1 MFNWCF
7 IGAGTLAKSVAKEI
21 TESGR
26 HKIVSVYQRNEE
38 MCAHFAREYGAVPCK
53 TAEEAMSV
61 EGVDGIYVVT
71 PHSSHYE
78 YVRLAI
84 NLNKPVLC
92 EKPFTVTKEEAE
104 DLFRLAKEKN
114 VYVTEAMWTFYAYPA
129 RKVLEW
135 KENGEFGDI
144 KKVKLS
150 YIMNAYKYA
159 PRLTDPNVAGG
170 ALLDIGVYPLT
181 YIYRL
186 FGMPDRIKCRGKI
199 KNGVD
204 YHEKIKLY
212 YEDKVFT
219 ADVSMKDRRVK
230 EDALIAGE
238 KATMFTHHFHVTDNV
253 TLKRKDGT
261 DEYYNGASSMLNEFD
276 LVSEEIRAGVK
287 ESPIV
292 SHEATINVMGIMD
305 ECRKQMGL
313 KYPFEK

>member
-21 TESGR
+21 TASGR

-38 MCAHFAREYGAVPCK
+38 KCKEFAKEYDALPCK
-53 TAEEAMSV
+53 TAKDAMSA
-61 EGVDGIYVVT
+61 EGVDGIYIVT

-78 YVRLAI
+78 YVKLAI
-84 NLNKPVLC
+84 DLNKPVLC
-92 EKPFTVTKEEAE
+92 EKPFTVTKSEAE
-104 DLFRLAKEKN
+104 DLFKLAKEKN
-114 VYVTEAMWTFYAYPA
+114 VYVTEAMWTFYAAPA

-135 KENGEFGDI
+135 KNAGEFGDI

-159 PRLTDPNVAGG
+159 PRLTDPLVAGG

-186 FGMPDRIKCRGKI
+186 FGMPDKIKCRGKI

-212 YEDKVFT
+212 YGERVFS
-219 ADVSMKDRRVK
+219 ASVSMKDPRVK
-230 EDALIAGE
+230 EDCLIEGT
-238 KATMFTHHFHVTDNV
+238 KARMFTHHFHVTDNV
-253 TLKRKDGT
+253 TLVKRDGSK
-261 DEYYNGASSMLNEFD
+261 EQFNGPSSMLNEFD
-276 LVSEEIRAGVK
+276 LVAGEIKEGLI
-287 ESPIV
+287 ESPLV
-292 SHEATINVMGIMD
+292 PHEATVNVMGIMD

>member
-21 TESGR
+21 TASGR

-38 MCAHFAREYGAVPCK
+38 KCAEFAGEYGAVPCK

-78 YVRLAI
+78 YVKLAI

-104 DLFRLAKEKN
+104 DLFKLAKEKN
-114 VYVTEAMWTFYAYPA
+114 VYVTEAMWTFYAAPA

-135 KENGEFGDI
+135 KEKGEFGDI

-159 PRLTDPNVAGG
+159 PRLTDPKVAGG

-186 FGMPDRIKCRGKI
+186 FGMPDSIKCRGKI

-212 YEDKVFT
+212 YGERTFT
-219 ADVSMKDRRVK
+219 ASVSMKDPRVK
-230 EDALIAGE
+230 EDCLIKGT
-238 KATMFTHHFHVTDNV
+238 KASMFTHHFHVTSEV
-253 TLKRKDGT
+253 KLKRHDGSVET
-261 DEYYNGASSMLNEFD
+261 FNGLSSMLNEFD
-276 LVSEEIRAGVK
+276 LVSEEIKAGLI
-287 ESPIV
+287 ESPLV
-292 SHEATINVMGIMD
+292 PQVATVNVMGIMD
-305 ECRKQMGL
+305 QCRKQMGL